1 MLSAMLS
8 TLAAKTK
15 KVVAEPES
23 PLDYETLLGVIV
35 LSVCVMRPSLAGE
48 ALKFLAFGWAVVTA
62 AARLGYTESDGLVVI
77 ATAFGLRAAE
87 MLLKKGLT
95 VLATFPLALTFKY
108 VSPFLPRF
116 SIPESKFFDCDGAT
130 PAVAKQRKDALV
142 ALQAAWKK
150 KYPKCLQFG
159 QDLKQ
164 LISDVRFTSGRCFP
178 PFNEVTNRYLDPSMA
193 LARTEGPPR

>member
-130 PAVAKQRKDALV
+130 PAGRR
-142 ALQAAWKK
+142 AAASSSRSR
-150 KYPKCLQFG
+150 PTTCSSCLTTP
-159 QDLKQ
+159 
-164 LISDVRFTSGRCFP
+164 SRRC
-178 PFNEVTNRYLDPSMA
+178 
-193 LARTEGPPR
+193 ARRGTARRRRNGSRRESAPTTRLN

>member
-142 ALQAAWKK
+142 ALQAA
-150 KYPKCLQFG
+150 
-159 QDLKQ
+159 
-164 LISDVRFTSGRCFP
+164 
-178 PFNEVTNRYLDPSMA
+178 
-193 LARTEGPPR
+193 